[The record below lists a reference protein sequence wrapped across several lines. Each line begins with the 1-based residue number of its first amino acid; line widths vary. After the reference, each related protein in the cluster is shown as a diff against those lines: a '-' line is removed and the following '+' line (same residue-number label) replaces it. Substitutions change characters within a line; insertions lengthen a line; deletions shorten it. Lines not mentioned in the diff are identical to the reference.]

1 MRTPSFAP
9 GAVLILTLSV
19 WPLGATSRAQTQTL
33 AAAAVAPAQEPAAP
47 SVPPPSMPDAP
58 ASQAGIDVRTIDHET
73 FQAVVLRVPEGEAPR
88 IDGHLDEAIWAR
100 APVQGHFVQ
109 REPSFGAPAS
119 EPTEFRVLYDDKNLY
134 FGVWVWDHEP
144 EGILGSEMK
153 RDSGLRKGDQIKI
166 AIDTFHDHRNA
177 YIFFTNP
184 LGAYK
189 DAQSVENG
197 RTINYDWNAVW
208 EMHTAVDARGWYIEA
223 RIPLSQLRF
232 TGSLPDAV
240 WGLNVCRILMRK
252 NEESYWVPFPREWG
266 AGGFARVASAGV
278 MTGLQDLTSRRRL
291 EFLPYAL
298 PRANQDFGAPG
309 SGGRT
314 NATALEGG
322 FDFKV
327 GLTDELT
334 ADLTYNTDFAQVEAD
349 QEVVNTTRFSLFF
362 PERRVFF
369 TESAGIFDY
378 GRSGSSPGGDAAASD
393 PGVLPLFYSRR
404 IGLVDGQE
412 VPLVGGGKVAG
423 RLGNYSV
430 GLLNITTE
438 AKDVVVA
445 GQRQRVEGSNY
456 TAFRVKR
463 NVLSK
468 SSIGAIVLNREGG
481 LSAYNRSLGLD
492 AGFLFGQNVTL
503 TGLFAKTESP
513 GLDGNDTAAVGDFI
527 WKSDRFNYGLQY
539 ADIGKNFNA
548 EMGFIVRTDVR
559 STKAKAGW
567 TPRPNLKRVRQFV
580 LNGLLEDY
588 RGHDGVLQSR
598 TTTGEV
604 SLLAQ
609 DTSNI
614 RVAVTRDF
622 DTLFQPFAVAGT
634 RVPVGEYSWTNL
646 EASYRSNQSRRVS
659 GSATMEAGEYY
670 NGGRQTARVSLNFL
684 VGRTLLFEPN
694 FTRNR
699 VTLPGRAA
707 FSSNVV
713 NVRVSQSFSPALFL
727 KGFAQY
733 NDERKA
739 ASVNLLLW
747 YIYRPGSDFYVVYN
761 QGWDTDIP
769 NGPQTRVRG
778 RSLAVKMTYWLAR

>member
-1 MRTPSFAP
+1 VTTGAP
-9 GAVLILTLSV
+9 PPG
-19 WPLGATSRAQTQTL
+19 
-33 AAAAVAPAQEPAAP
+33 
-47 SVPPPSMPDAP
+47 VPPGTAFD
-58 ASQAGIDVRTIDHET
+58 IRTIDPES
-73 FQAVVLRVPEGEAPR
+73 FRALAIRVPEGEAPR
-88 IDGHLDEAIWAR
+88 IDGRLDDPIWDR
-100 APVQGHFVQ
+100 APVHGNFIQ
-109 REPSFGAPAS
+109 REPSFGAPS
-119 EPTEFRVLYDDKNLY
+119 TENTEFRVLYDERNLY
-134 FGVWVWDHEP
+134 FGVWVWDGQP
-144 EGILGSEMK
+144 DGILGSEMK

-208 EMHTAVDARGWYIEA
+208 ENETSVDRRGWYIEI

-232 TGSLPDAV
+232 SGNLPDAV
-240 WGLNVCRILMRK
+240 WGLNVCRILMRR

-266 AGGFARVASAGV
+266 AGGFARVANAGV
-278 MTGLQDLTSRRRL
+278 MLGLQNLSARRRL

-298 PRANQDFGAPG
+298 PRVSRDFGAPG
-309 SGGRT
+309 
-314 NATALEGG
+314 ATVRAGDATIEGG

-378 GRSGSSPGGDAAASD
+378 GRSGSSPGGEAATND
-393 PGVLPLFYSRR
+393 PGILPLFYSRR

-412 VPLVGGGKVAG
+412 VPLVGGGKLTG
-423 RLGNYSV
+423 RIGQYSV

-438 AKDVVVA
+438 AQEVTV
-445 GQRQRVEGSNY
+445 GGERRRVEGSNY
-456 TAFRVKR
+456 TALRVKR
-463 NVLSK
+463 NLLSQ
-468 SSIGAIVLNREGG
+468 SSVGAIVLNREGG
-481 LSAYNRSLGLD
+481 LTDYNRSVGLD

-503 TGLFAKTESP
+503 TGLLAKTESP
-513 GLDGNDTAAVGDFI
+513 TLTGRDLAGVADFI

-539 ADIGKNFNA
+539 ADIGRNFNA
-548 EMGFIVRTDVR
+548 EMGFIVRTGVR
-559 STKAKAGW
+559 STRAKAGW
-567 TPRPNLKRVRQFV
+567 TPRPKLARVRQLVF
-580 LNGLLEDY
+580 NGLLDDY
-588 RGHDGVLQSR
+588 RDHGGRLQSR

-609 DTSNI
+609 DTSNV
-614 RVAVTRDF
+614 RLAVTRDF
-622 DTLFQPFAVAGT
+622 DALAEPFAVAGT
-634 RVPVGEYSWTNL
+634 RIPVGEYAWTNL
-646 EASYRSNQSRRVS
+646 EASYSSNQARRIYGS
-659 GSATMEAGEYY
+659 GALEAGEYY
-670 NGGRQTARVSLNFL
+670 NGHRQTARLAVSFL

-694 FTRNR
+694 YTRNR
-699 VTLPGRAA
+699 VTLPGRST
-707 FSSNVV
+707 FTSNVL
-713 NVRVSQSFSPALFL
+713 NVRVSQSFTPALFL

-739 ASVNLLLW
+739 ASFNFLLW

-761 QGWDTDIP
+761 QGWDTDLP
-769 NGPQTRVRG
+769 GGSRARVRG